1 MRPCQGIRLHSV
13 RLHAL
18 WLLWL
23 GLLAGLCPVSTWA
36 QAEDGQTPF
45 AVAALLAQAQ
55 RDERDVDDYEGPW
68 LAATRYCEAA
78 RMGSVEAQYRL
89 GMLYAFGRGVP
100 ESREMAASL
109 FSLAGS
115 QGHPE
120 AQNMLETI
128 RLSSTVLPPCVLAA
142 TQPEKGARLLAV
154 AAAGASLDRFL
165 AGLPANRRW
174 VIDLVLTLSQWQAV
188 DPRLILSIIAVESNF
203 QVQAL
208 SPRKAMGLMQLIPET
223 AERFNVRDAYNAT
236 QNIRAGVRYVNW
248 LLSYY
253 QGSVPLVLAAYNAG
267 EGAVDRYKGVPPY
280 PETRQYLKRAMALYG
295 RPTHPFDDRAGK
307 TSPLFQS
314 NY

>member
-1 MRPCQGIRLHSV
+1 MRPCREIRLRSM
-13 RLHAL
+13 RLHAR
-18 WLLWL
+18 WLFCLALL
-23 GLLAGLCPVSTWA
+23 GGLCPVSVRA
-36 QAEDGQTPF
+36 QEDDAQTPF
-45 AVAALLAQAQ
+45 AVRALLAQAQ
-55 RDERDVDDYEGPW
+55 RDESERPAHEGPW

-89 GMLYAFGRGVP
+89 GMLYAFGGGVP

-109 FSLAGS
+109 FSLAAS

-120 AQNMLETI
+120 ALNMLETI
-128 RLSSTVLPPCVLAA
+128 RLRSTVLPPCVLAA
-142 TQPEKGARLLAV
+142 VQPEKEARLLAV
-154 AAAGASLDRFL
+154 AAAGAGLDRFL

-174 VIDLVLTLSQWQAV
+174 VIDLVMTLAQWQAV

-208 SPRKAMGLMQLIPET
+208 SPKNAMGLMQLIPET

-253 QGSVPLVLAAYNAG
+253 QGRVPLVLAAYNAG

-295 RPTHPFDDRAGK
+295 WPTHPFDDHAGK
-307 TSPLFQS
+307 TSPLIQPG
-314 NY
+314 Y